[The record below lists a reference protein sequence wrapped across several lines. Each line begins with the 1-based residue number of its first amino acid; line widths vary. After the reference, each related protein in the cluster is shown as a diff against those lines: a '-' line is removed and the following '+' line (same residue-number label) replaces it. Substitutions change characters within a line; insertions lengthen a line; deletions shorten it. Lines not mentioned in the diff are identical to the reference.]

1 MWNNRYRASGI
12 VRWRAERARGR
23 RLYMEPLEDRR
34 LLAVFTVTNLDD
46 GFVDSA
52 GDAPGTLRQALFDAN
67 AATGDD
73 AIEFNAEL
81 AGIIALEHGQLVIT
95 DDLTI
100 AGLGAAVITVDGAS
114 VSRVFEVDELD
125 NNHLINVTISGL
137 TLTGGRNL
145 GGGGAIFS
153 QERLMLTDNVVT
165 GNEAQ
170 WGGGVYNGEYGD
182 LTVLRSTISGNTAI
196 SPGPPATG
204 SGGGIYNFGGTAA
217 IIESVISGNMAPD
230 AAGIRN
236 ISNGSLSVVDST
248 ISGNIAEFG
257 GGGLH
262 NYSSS
267 AFVLRSK
274 FSGNSAQFG
283 AGVHNADTSSL
294 LIEKSL
300 IDGNMASDYGA
311 GINCA
316 DDSTLHLEGSTVSG
330 NIAVGIGGGIR
341 NAGTTA
347 TILNSTLSG
356 NQAYY
361 GGALY
366 VSTPIDELTIVRNS
380 TISNNSAPE
389 GGAGIYNFL
398 GHAII
403 EFSTITENDSNGF
416 AGSGV
421 VSFGNAI
428 LTLTEIR
435 SSIIAGNV
443 HTDLAVVGFPNTF
456 QSNGYNLIGVFGFSE
471 TFTQPGDQV
480 IDTDDPLLGP
490 LADNGGPNLSHAPLL
505 GSLALDAGN
514 PSAVAGM
521 NDVPAF
527 DQRGTGFD
535 RVVGTAIDIGAF
547 ELQGAPPALVGD
559 YNGDGSVNAADYTV
573 WRDTLGSTTDLRAN
587 GDDSNSAIDTADYR
601 VWTANFGETLGA
613 GASEGERG
621 TSHGEFLRNTQHST
635 FSSAGASL
643 RDANS
648 EFWKNSP
655 TWGQARVLALLDLL
669 DTPTAESDRAA
680 FTKWRAN
687 GALSADSKRDR
698 AFAEIGAEFS
708 LNDLAGS
715 L

>member
-1 MWNNRYRASGI
+1 
-12 VRWRAERARGR
+12 
-23 RLYMEPLEDRR
+23 MEPLEDRR

-67 AATGDD
+67 AAASDD
-73 AIEFNAEL
+73 VIEFDAEL

-153 QERLMLTDNVVT
+153 QERLMLTDSVMT

-196 SPGPPATG
+196 SPGYPVLG
-204 SGGGIYNFGGTAA
+204 SGGGIYNHGGVAA
-217 IIESVISGNMAPD
+217 VVESTISGNMAPD

-236 ISNGSLSVVDST
+236 IYSGNLSVVDST
-248 ISGNIAEFG
+248 ISGNIAEFD

-262 NYSSS
+262 NYGSS
-267 AFVLRSK
+267 AFILRTS
-274 FSGNSAQFG
+274 FSANSAQFG
-283 AGVHNADTSSL
+283 AGIHNGDASSL

-300 IDGNMASDYGA
+300 IDGNMASDSGA
-311 GINCA
+311 GINCV
-316 DDSTLHLEGSTVSG
+316 DDSTLHLEESTISG
-330 NIAVGIGGGIR
+330 NIAGNSGGGIR
-341 NAGTTA
+341 NAATTA
-347 TILNSTLSG
+347 TILNSTLSE

-361 GGALY
+361 GGGLY

-398 GHAII
+398 GQTII
-403 EFSTITENDSNGF
+403 EFSTITENDSNDF

-421 VSFGNAI
+421 VSWGDAI

-435 SSIIAGNV
+435 SSIVAGNR
-443 HTDLAVVGFPNTF
+443 HTDAAVAGFPNTF

-471 TFTQPGDQV
+471 TFTKPGDQV

-490 LADNGGPNLSHAPLL
+490 LEDNGGLTLTHELL
-505 GSLALDAGN
+505 PGSLAIDAGD
-514 PSAVAGM
+514 PLAVAGM
-521 NDVPAF
+521 NGVPAF

-547 ELQGAPPALVGD
+547 ELQAASPALVGD
-559 YNGDGSVNAADYTV
+559 YNGDGAVNAADYTI

-587 GDDSNSAIDTADYR
+587 GNDSNSVIDAADYG

-613 GASEGERG
+613 GASDEERG
-621 TSHGEFLRNTQHST
+621 ASAFEAAQIDQPQ
-635 FSSAGASL
+635 FSWKRASIGASSQL
-643 RDANS
+643 PTEPEDSLMLLAASFVESHRD
-648 EFWKNSP
+648 E
-655 TWGQARVLALLDLL
+655 DD
-669 DTPTAESDRAA
+669 DTSMIVYDEEDV
-680 FTKWRAN
+680 N
-687 GALSADSKRDR
+687 ENEDEL
-698 AFAEIGAEFS
+698 E
-708 LNDLAGS
+708 GS
-715 L
+715 LISSRLLLL